1 MHSTSIHAALVLSL
15 AMAVRSG
22 PAAAQ
27 QAARPPACTSTEHH
41 QFDFWIG
48 EWDVTLPNG
57 KHAGTNRI
65 EPILSGCVLRETWS
79 GAGGM
84 HGTSYNIYDA
94 AGRRWHQTWVD
105 DGGNLLELNGTFAAG
120 KMVLT
125 GQQKDSAGTM
135 LQRITWTP
143 SGDGQV
149 RQLWET
155 STDDGKTWSVV
166 FDGRYRKKG

>member
-1 MHSTSIHAALVLSL
+1 MRFHFVPLVLL
-15 AMAVRSG
+15 PMAMISA
-22 PAAAQ
+22 PASAQ
-27 QAARPPACTSTEHH
+27 QPSHPTACASAQHH

-48 EWDVTLPNG
+48 DWEVTLPNG
-57 KHAGTNRI
+57 KHAGTNQV
-65 EPILSGCVLRETWS
+65 EPILAGCVLRESWS

-94 AGRRWHQTWVD
+94 SAHRWHQTWVD
-105 DGGNLLELNGTFAAG
+105 DHGTLLELNGTFENG

-125 GQQKDSAGTM
+125 GEQKDTSGTT

-143 SGDGQV
+143 SADGEV
-149 RQLWET
+149 RQLWEA
-155 STDDGKTWSVV
+155 SSDGGKTWAVQ

>member
-1 MHSTSIHAALVLSL
+1 MRSRSLPLALVL
-15 AMAVRSG
+15 AAGVFP
-22 PAAAQ
+22 PASAQ
-27 QAARPPACTSTEHH
+27 QPARPPACTTAEHH

-48 EWDVTLPNG
+48 DWEVTLPNG

-65 EPILSGCVLRETWS
+65 EPILTGCVLRETWS

-105 DGGNLLELNGTFAAG
+105 DGGNLLELNGAFDGG

-125 GQQKDSAGTM
+125 GEQKDSSGTT
-135 LQRITWTP
+135 LQRITWSP
-143 SGDGQV
+143 SDHGEV
-149 RQLWET
+149 RQLWEA
-155 STDDGKTWSVV
+155 SSDGGKTWSVQ
-166 FDGRYRKKG
+166 FDGRYRKKGG